1 MKKFFKKYRFIF
13 LLFCMFFG
21 LNSAL
26 QSRIVEGSAYNFT
39 FKSIDGDNLDL
50 SQFKGKPILLF
61 NSASKCGFTSQYTG
75 LQEIH
80 EKYKD
85 KGLIVIGVPSDN
97 FNQEPGT
104 EKEIKEFCMVNFNIT
119 FTLTKK
125 NDVIGENAHPLFK
138 WINENYNARPKWNFF
153 KFLIDKDGKLEKHF
167 SSMITP
173 SSPSLINTI
182 EKIIN

>member
-1 MKKFFKKYRFIF
+1 MKKFFKKYHFIF
-13 LLFCMFFG
+13 LLFCIFFG

-80 EKYKD
+80 KKYKD

-119 FTLTKK
+119 FVLTKK

-138 WINENYNARPKWNFF
+138 WINENYDARPKWNFF
-153 KFLIDKDGKLEKHF
+153 KFLINKDGKLEKHF
-167 SSMITP
+167 SSMVAP
-173 SSPSLINTI
+173 SSPNLINTI